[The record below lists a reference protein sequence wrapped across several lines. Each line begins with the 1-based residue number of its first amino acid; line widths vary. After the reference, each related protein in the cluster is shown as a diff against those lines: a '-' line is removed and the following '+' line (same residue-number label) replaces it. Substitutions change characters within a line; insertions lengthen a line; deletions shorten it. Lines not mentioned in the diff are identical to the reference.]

1 MERKN
6 IMFLFFLV
14 CGFVFS
20 QQEKNIDEVVIK
32 AVKKGISYEG
42 NKMILNIDNNPI
54 YDNTTV
60 IDALKYIPKLSVD
73 DGKIMVNGKSK
84 VLVLIDGRES
94 SIPVENI
101 PTKNVKKIEIINNS
115 SKYDAKYDAVV
126 NVILDKWENRGI
138 KANILYNTTISNKKV
153 SNFGTND
160 FVYNKGKFSINF
172 NYSMNLV
179 NNKFID
185 NSYQEM
191 ERYDYYLNNLS
202 NASRRV
208 NYWGLNSNYSITDN
222 QNIGIDI
229 GYTNLSHNTPTI
241 GQQNFHNKNGI
252 IDSMTTLNRRREEEG
267 SDVIGTLYY
276 KQKNDKYDLDTYFYY
291 YYSKIN
297 SESGVYYDNNL
308 NRRYN
313 QILNNNYNISK
324 NAIVNI
330 SGQYKIN
337 DSSSI
342 DTGVRVANITGENK
356 QVFNT
361 VSSLFNFRETVY
373 AHFLEWSGKW
383 NKVNIKVG
391 NRIEYFDRDIGYNQS
406 NNYKQYQFDFFPSV
420 YFGYDIDKKNS
431 LSFSASKK
439 IERVSF
445 RNILPYSYYISFN
458 EKFLGNPNL
467 QNQIRY
473 NLEID
478 YSYNKN
484 IFFTIFYNYIKNNNS
499 NITYVDGQEITHTS
513 QNYDLYNMGI
523 DITYA
528 KSLKKWWYANVKMSL
543 FNEKNKGTVQNLS
556 FNNRNL
562 NIKYTISS
570 VFKFGKWGSLIL
582 QNTYASPSYEDLYKI
597 KTGVRLDMK
606 YTNKLMKDRLTFS
619 ITVRDILGTYYNR
632 TESINQVY
640 YSMNDRD
647 FGWKQYVFGISYV
660 FDKGTN
666 NSGKKENIDYSET
679 QRTKYE

>member
-115 SKYDAKYDAVV
+115 SKYDAKYDAVI

-229 GYTNLSHNTPTI
+229 GYTNLSHSTPTI
-241 GQQNFHNKNGI
+241 GQQNFYNKNGI
-252 IDSMTTLNRRREEEG
+252 IDSMTTLNRQREEEG

-276 KQKNDKYDLDTYFYY
+276 KQKNDKYD
-291 YYSKIN
+291 
-297 SESGVYYDNNL
+297 
-308 NRRYN
+308 
-313 QILNNNYNISK
+313 
-324 NAIVNI
+324 
-330 SGQYKIN
+330 
-337 DSSSI
+337 
-342 DTGVRVANITGENK
+342 
-356 QVFNT
+356 
-361 VSSLFNFRETVY
+361 
-373 AHFLEWSGKW
+373 
-383 NKVNIKVG
+383 
-391 NRIEYFDRDIGYNQS
+391 
-406 NNYKQYQFDFFPSV
+406 
-420 YFGYDIDKKNS
+420 
-431 LSFSASKK
+431 
-439 IERVSF
+439 
-445 RNILPYSYYISFN
+445 
-458 EKFLGNPNL
+458 
-467 QNQIRY
+467 
-473 NLEID
+473 
-478 YSYNKN
+478 
-484 IFFTIFYNYIKNNNS
+484 
-499 NITYVDGQEITHTS
+499 
-513 QNYDLYNMGI
+513 
-523 DITYA
+523 
-528 KSLKKWWYANVKMSL
+528 
-543 FNEKNKGTVQNLS
+543 
-556 FNNRNL
+556 
-562 NIKYTISS
+562 
-570 VFKFGKWGSLIL
+570 
-582 QNTYASPSYEDLYKI
+582 
-597 KTGVRLDMK
+597 
-606 YTNKLMKDRLTFS
+606 
-619 ITVRDILGTYYNR
+619 
-632 TESINQVY
+632 
-640 YSMNDRD
+640 
-647 FGWKQYVFGISYV
+647 
-660 FDKGTN
+660 
-666 NSGKKENIDYSET
+666 
-679 QRTKYE
+679 